1 MGKMMLELQVQNA
14 SLNADN
20 RRLPQMQELGLV
32 TLVLKQDVEVVLEID
47 VTYMEAALDIN
58 MTGREAILDMRM

>member
-14 SLNADN
+14 RLNADN

-32 TLVLKQDVEVVLEID
+32 TLVLKQDVERI
-47 VTYMEAALDIN
+47 YMEAVLDIN
-58 MTGREAILDMRM
+58 VNDREAILDMRM